1 MTKRKLVTLKV
12 KAQWSHVV
20 LKCIGSIFSEPPRT
34 DGRGKRS
41 KIRLKFAKP
50 EKHFTTLPRPVI
62 IEETED
68 YVVKEWRC
76 YTLLDFL
83 HKHKISKYNSSDIY
97 AKRQRL
103 MVELTRM
110 EKSLDVL

>member
-1 MTKRKLVTLKV
+1 MTKPKLVV
-12 KAQWSHVV
+12 KATIRLWQPVV
-20 LKCIGSIFSEPPRT
+20 TILIKSIMTEPPRT

-41 KIRLKFAKP
+41 KIRLKFTKP
-50 EKHFTTLPRPVI
+50 EKHFTALPRPVI
-62 IEETED
+62 IEETEE